1 MRCHLLNRAPSC
13 DSRRGSELKTPDG
26 GSLFATE
33 KVLSAPR
40 KRQFQLP
47 FGSDEGK
54 RGTLAPK
61 YQRGTESRR
70 VLMRSAFIL
79 KFRINEAADPDRSKL
94 RAVLEAEF
102 AYERMATAR
111 AWFAHL
117 LAVLGV
123 VFWLAAIWPEFL
135 PPGIRIFGLAL
146 FGGVL
151 FLTLRAGI
159 AEFVS
164 QRKLKRCLD
173 TEHGIVLRDP
183 EEP

>member
-1 MRCHLLNRAPSC
+1 MRTG
-13 DSRRGSELKTPDG
+13 RGHG
-26 GSLFATE
+26 
-33 KVLSAPR
+33 
-40 KRQFQLP
+40 
-47 FGSDEGK
+47 
-54 RGTLAPK
+54 GTLAPK

-70 VLMRSAFIL
+70 VLIRGGFIL
-79 KFRINEAADPDRSKL
+79 EFRINKAADPDRSKL
-94 RAVLEAEF
+94 RAVLIEAEF

-111 AWFAHL
+111 SWFAHL

-135 PPGIRIFGLAL
+135 PPGIRVFGLAL

>member
-1 MRCHLLNRAPSC
+1 
-13 DSRRGSELKTPDG
+13 
-26 GSLFATE
+26 
-33 KVLSAPR
+33 
-40 KRQFQLP
+40 
-47 FGSDEGK
+47 
-54 RGTLAPK
+54 
-61 YQRGTESRR
+61 
-70 VLMRSAFIL
+70 MRSAFIL
-79 KFRINEAADPDRSKL
+79 KFRINEAADPDRWKL

-102 AYERMATAR
+102 DYERMATAR